1 MNRRTF
7 LAGYLGLLAAPV
19 GAQAQQAGK
28 VWRIGVLF
36 SLLPVEAMTD
46 EHPLLKAF
54 LKRMGELG
62 YVHGRDLLLERRSAE
77 GIWDSLPHLVADLV
91 RSKVDVIVVAPAWLA
106 AEAQKTT
113 KTVPIVFV
121 AGSDATI
128 KTVVASLAQPG
139 GNVTGISELTEEL
152 TAKRLE
158 LLKTTIPTAESI
170 AFLFNPTVS
179 KMAVPQLTET
189 EAACRRL
196 GLKLQVIEARSPND
210 FGSAF
215 SVMKRARAG
224 AIFVAADPLFYNNR
238 VQIAELASKNQLPTM
253 FEWREASEAGA
264 LMSYGPSLP
273 DAFRRAA
280 TYVDKI
286 LRGTKPGDL
295 PVEQASKFEL
305 IINLKTAK
313 ALGLTI
319 PPSLLLRA
327 DQVIE

>member
-1 MNRRTF
+1 VNRRAF
-7 LAGYLGLLAAPV
+7 VIGMGAVLAAPV
-19 GAQAQQAGK
+19 VAGAQQARK

-36 SLLPVEAMTD
+36 SLLPVDAMTD

-54 LKRMGELG
+54 LKRMDELG
-62 YVHGRDLLLERRSAE
+62 YVHGRDFLLERRSAE
-77 GIWDSLPHLVADLV
+77 GNRDRLPHLVADFV
-91 RSKVDVIVVAPAWLA
+91 RVKVDVIVVAPAWLA

-113 KTVPIVFV
+113 KTIPIVFV

-128 KTVVASLAQPG
+128 KAAVASLAQPG

-158 LLKTTIPTAESI
+158 LLKTTIPSAESI
-170 AFLFNPTVS
+170 AFLFNPTVIQ
-179 KMAVPQLTET
+179 MAAPQLTET

-196 GLKLQVIEARSPND
+196 GLKLHVIEARSPSD

-215 SVMKRARAG
+215 SLMKRVRVA

-238 VQIAELASKNQLPTM
+238 VQIAELASRNQLPTM

-295 PVEQASKFEL
+295 PVEQATKFEFV
-305 IINLKTAK
+305 INLKTAK

>member
-1 MNRRTF
+1 MNRRAFVTD
-7 LAGYLGLLAAPV
+7 LGAMLAAPL
-19 GAQAQQAGK
+19 AAEAQQAGK
-28 VWRIGVLF
+28 VWRIGILF
-36 SLLPVEAMTD
+36 SLLPVEAMTN

-77 GIWDSLPHLVADLV
+77 GNWDRLPHLVADFV
-91 RSKVDVIVVAPAWLA
+91 RVKVDVIVVAPGWLA

-113 KTVPIVFV
+113 KTIPIVFV
-121 AGSDATI
+121 AGSDATM
-128 KTVVASLAQPG
+128 KAAVASLAQPG

-158 LLKTTIPTAESI
+158 LLKATIPTAESI

-179 KMAVPQLTET
+179 QMAAPQLTET

-196 GLKLQVIEARSPND
+196 GLKLQVIEARSPSD

-215 SVMKRARAG
+215 LLMKRVRAG
-224 AIFVAADPLFYNNR
+224 AIFVAADPVFYTNR

-286 LRGTKPGDL
+286 LRGTRPGDL
-295 PVEQASKFEL
+295 PVEQATKFEL
-305 IINLKTAK
+305 VINLKTAK